1 MTGPSSDPRLKAVS
15 LAGRWQR
22 LVQGHLPLRGGPCAC
37 LLGIGN
43 VAVADFEQ
51 DLMDFLHGKYNA
63 NGALNPHFDHAGRR
77 EDKSG
82 SLVALLQSIAQDP
95 APCTEAGRLLEGLE
109 GSLRSLEN
117 SH

>member
-1 MTGPSSDPRLKAVS
+1 VRRECSVAGSS
-15 LAGRWQR
+15 
-22 LVQGHLPLRGGPCAC
+22 
-37 LLGIGN
+37 
-43 VAVADFEQ
+43 
-51 DLMDFLHGKYNA
+51 
-63 NGALNPHFDHAGRR
+63 RR